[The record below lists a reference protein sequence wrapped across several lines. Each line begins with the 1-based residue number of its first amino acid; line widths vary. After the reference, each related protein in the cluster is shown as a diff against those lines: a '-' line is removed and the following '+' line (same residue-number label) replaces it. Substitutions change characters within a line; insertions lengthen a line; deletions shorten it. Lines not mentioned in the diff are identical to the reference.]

1 MKRRVIV
8 VALVIVF
15 LVISVSVG
23 YYYVY
28 EQPNSINSTTPVVA
42 TSLTTPANSVSTA
55 ITTSNSTVKIMF
67 AGVVLTVELATT
79 PEEQQRGLSGRVSM
93 PADHG
98 MLFVFNQQS
107 QWGFWMIDMHFPL
120 DIIWFSANKQAVF
133 IEQDLPP
140 CTPQACPVFTSPVN
154 ALYVLEVNAGF
165 VKTYGVSIGESFTFV

>member
-1 MKRRVIV
+1 MKKRVIV

-28 EQPNSINSTTPVVA
+28 EQSNSINSTPVAA
-42 TSLTTPANSVSTA
+42 TSSTSPANSVSTG
-55 ITTSNSTVKIMF
+55 ITPSNSTVKIMF

-79 PEEQQRGLSGRVSM
+79 PEEQQMGLSGRVSM
-93 PADHG
+93 PANQG
-98 MLFVFNQQS
+98 MLFVFSQEA
-107 QWGFWMIDMHFPL
+107 QWGFWMPDMNFPL
-120 DIIWFSANKQAVF
+120 DIIWFNANKQVVF

-140 CTPQACPVFTSPVN
+140 CTPQACPVFTPPVN